1 MDTSQ
6 PIQIGK
12 VNKSVLREAR
22 NSYRLL
28 ELKTDIN
35 TATIFVALALF
46 AVVILF
52 IIIVIQRKFK
62 LQQLTTPTSEV

>member
-1 MDTSQ
+1 MDSQ
-6 PIQIGK
+6 PVQIGR

-28 ELKTDIN
+28 ELKTDIH

-46 AVVILF
+46 AVIILF

-62 LQQLTTPTSEV
+62 LQQLPTPTSEV